1 MSSYTLS
8 FQQGHS
14 TQTGSFNTRRS
25 QGFVSPYAHSS
36 LKPDPRFSEQANLA
50 NHTRPLNLQS
60 VQNSQFI
67 PLSNNSSKPFSP
79 TFRNS
84 QASPK
89 QAEPK
94 QSDKKEDGE
103 GINPLGFAFAIMSL
117 VGAPCMLIPALL
129 GIRKDKDSK
138 LYFKPNIASRKLGAF
153 YFKKDTEAVA
163 LQKLEKKLLFP
174 YKFGKGLLA
183 SGIIPKTIIGVIYG
197 IQSGQPSMLL
207 AHLCQ
212 LPLVKLI
219 WKENKIATT
228 LVYAMGGL
236 FTLGFIND
244 IQNGL
249 IRDGKKPGTKE
260 KIREYDMTHFKA
272 LFGSHNGLSAGQR
285 IGGFFTECWKMLK
298 FSGQDHVITVKR
310 ALNQLGKLVHGEKND
325 LTDLKSTGSTS
336 KSSVGFLLNY
346 ASTIPAIFAA
356 LFLNSEGKAAKY
368 FSRYSMVTTIMAG
381 LMLDFGMFLVAL
393 NGKNWAE
400 RVPLV
405 GTSMEMGGTIAG
417 YSPLKWIQPIALACQ
432 QLGGGLNSI
441 FYANKAEN
449 D

>member
-1 MSSYTLS
+1 MSENTADSASLNPQSNQAPVSEPKKAKTDEKKADVGALGFLFPVMALIGAPLMLFPSLLGVKKNNDDKVS
-8 FQQGHS
+8 FELNKGS
-14 TQTGSFNTRRS
+14 RWLATQF
-25 QGFVSPYAHSS
+25 
-36 LKPDPRFSEQANLA
+36 LKSASSEQAKKAGMEKILLSAYKWGQRTLA
-50 NHTRPLNLQS
+50 
-60 VQNSQFI
+60 
-67 PLSNNSSKPFSP
+67 
-79 TFRNS
+79 
-84 QASPK
+84 A
-89 QAEPK
+89 
-94 QSDKKEDGE
+94 
-103 GINPLGFAFAIMSL
+103 GI
-117 VGAPCMLIPALL
+117 V
-129 GIRKDKDSK
+129 
-138 LYFKPNIASRKLGAF
+138 
-153 YFKKDTEAVA
+153 
-163 LQKLEKKLLFP
+163 
-174 YKFGKGLLA
+174 
-183 SGIIPKTIIGVIYG
+183 PKTIIGVMYG
-197 IQSGQPSMLL
+197 LQAQQPSIIL
-207 AHLCQ
+207 AHILQ
-212 LPLVKLI
+212 LPLVAMI
-219 WKENKIATT
+219 MRGNKAVTT

-244 IQNGL
+244 VQNGL

>member
-1 MSSYTLS
+1 MSTLS
-8 FQQGHS
+8 SSLGLMSQSTPFQNRQGGNYASRYPSAFLQKAGLAFSQQGPMS
-14 TQTGSFNTRRS
+14 ENTADSASLNPQSNQAPVSEPKKAKTDEKKADVGALGFLFPVMALIGAPLMLFPSLLGVKKNNDDKVSFELNKGSRWLATQF
-25 QGFVSPYAHSS
+25 
-36 LKPDPRFSEQANLA
+36 LKSASSEQAKKAGMEKILLSAYKWGQRTLA
-50 NHTRPLNLQS
+50 
-60 VQNSQFI
+60 
-67 PLSNNSSKPFSP
+67 
-79 TFRNS
+79 
-84 QASPK
+84 A
-89 QAEPK
+89 
-94 QSDKKEDGE
+94 
-103 GINPLGFAFAIMSL
+103 GI
-117 VGAPCMLIPALL
+117 V
-129 GIRKDKDSK
+129 
-138 LYFKPNIASRKLGAF
+138 
-153 YFKKDTEAVA
+153 
-163 LQKLEKKLLFP
+163 
-174 YKFGKGLLA
+174 
-183 SGIIPKTIIGVIYG
+183 PKTIIGVMYG
-197 IQSGQPSMLL
+197 LQAQQPSIIL
-207 AHLCQ
+207 AHILQ
-212 LPLVKLI
+212 LPLVAMI
-219 WKENKIATT
+219 MRGNKAVTT

-244 IQNGL
+244 VQNGL

>member
-1 MSSYTLS
+1 MSTLS
-8 FQQGHS
+8 SSLGLMSQSTPFQNRQGGNYASRYPSAFLQKAGLAFSQQGPMS
-14 TQTGSFNTRRS
+14 ENTADSASLNPQSNQAPVSEPKKAKTDEKKADVGALGFLFPVMALIGAPLMLFPSLLGVKKNNDDKVSFELNKGSRWLATQF
-25 QGFVSPYAHSS
+25 
-36 LKPDPRFSEQANLA
+36 LKSASSEQAKKAGMEKILLSAYKWGQRTLA
-50 NHTRPLNLQS
+50 
-60 VQNSQFI
+60 
-67 PLSNNSSKPFSP
+67 
-79 TFRNS
+79 
-84 QASPK
+84 A
-89 QAEPK
+89 
-94 QSDKKEDGE
+94 
-103 GINPLGFAFAIMSL
+103 GI
-117 VGAPCMLIPALL
+117 V
-129 GIRKDKDSK
+129 
-138 LYFKPNIASRKLGAF
+138 
-153 YFKKDTEAVA
+153 
-163 LQKLEKKLLFP
+163 
-174 YKFGKGLLA
+174 
-183 SGIIPKTIIGVIYG
+183 PKTIIGVMYG
-197 IQSGQPSMLL
+197 LQAQQPSIIL
-207 AHLCQ
+207 AHILQ
-212 LPLVKLI
+212 LPLVAMI
-219 WKENKIATT
+219 MRGNKAVTT

-244 IQNGL
+244 VQNGL

-272 LFGSHNGLSAGQR
+272 LFGLHSGLSAGQR